1 MTATRALPIFRGHK
15 RTPPLDAEA
24 RPIDRAARPIYCVWE
39 VTLRCDL
46 SCRHCGSRAGR
57 AREGELDTEECL
69 DLIAQIADLGV
80 TEVSLIGGEVYLRDD
95 WTTLVRAVRDHGME
109 CGIVSGGRGI
119 TLERAKMARD
129 AGVQAMSISV
139 DGLRDTHDRLRA
151 LRGSWDAAMQALD
164 HLAAVGLPRS
174 TNTQINA
181 WNLREIPSLLELLIP
196 KGIHAWQVQF
206 TVAMGRAVDEPDM
219 LLEPFQ
225 MLELLPLLARLMA
238 RTEEHGITMWPG
250 NNVGYFGPY
259 ESLLRGNMRCGH
271 LEPCTAGRLTLGI
284 EANGDIKGC
293 PSLPTDDY
301 VGGNIREHRLRDV
314 WERAEPLRFT
324 RGRTV
329 DDLWGHC
336 RTCYYAP
343 ECLGGCTW
351 TSHVL
356 FQRRGNNPY
365 CHHRAL
371 ELLAK
376 GRRERLVPSQRAE
389 GRPFDYGAFE
399 LVEEPWPEDELR
411 AARELARTGEG
422 FLPTSAASDPRP
434 PSVPLVTEISP

>member
-1 MTATRALPIFRGHK
+1 MTGPSLPIYRAAK
-15 RTPPLDAEA
+15 KQLPLLDAV
-24 RPIDRAARPIYCVWE
+24 RPIDRQTRPVYCVWE

-46 SCRHCGSRAGR
+46 ACRHCGSRAGKAR
-57 AREGELDTEECL
+57 AHELTTAECL
-69 DLIAQIADLGV
+69 DLIAQLADLGV
-80 TEVSLIGGEVYLRDD
+80 EEVSLIGGEVYLRDD
-95 WTTLVRAVRDHGME
+95 WTTLARAVRDHGMQ
-109 CGIVSGGRGI
+109 CGIVSGGRGV
-119 TLERAKMARD
+119 TLERARQAAD

-139 DGLRDTHDRLRA
+139 DGLEQTHDRLRA
-151 LRGSWDAAMQALD
+151 LRGSHRAAMQALEN
-164 HLAAVGLPRS
+164 LARAGLARS

-181 WNLREIPSLLELLIP
+181 WNIREIPALLELLIP
-196 KGIHAWQVQF
+196 TGIHAWQVQF

-219 LLEPFQ
+219 LLEPYQ
-225 MLELLPLLARLMA
+225 MLELLPMLARLKA
-238 RTEEHGITMWPG
+238 RTDACDITMWPG

-259 ESLLRGNMRCGH
+259 EQLLRGDMRCGH
-271 LEPCTAGRLTLGI
+271 LEPCSAGKLTLGI

-301 VGGNIREHRLRDV
+301 VGGNIREHSLRDV

-336 RTCYYAP
+336 RDCYYAP

-371 ELLAK
+371 ELLAR
-376 GRRERLVPSQRAE
+376 GRRERLALAERAE
-389 GRPFDYGAFE
+389 GRPFDYGRFE
-399 LVEEPWPEDELR
+399 LIEEDWPEDEL
-411 AARELARTGEG
+411 AAAQALAASGDG
-422 FLPTSAASDPRP
+422 FLPVSRRAGAASR
-434 PSVPLVTEISP
+434 TAAASPHGDRT

>member
-1 MTATRALPIFRGHK
+1 MPTSLPIYRAEK
-15 RTPPLDAEA
+15 TRLPLLEEV
-24 RPIDRAARPIYCVWE
+24 REIDRSVRPVYCVWE

-46 SCRHCGSRAGR
+46 ACRHCGSRAGKT
-57 AREGELDTEECL
+57 REGELSTEECL
-69 DLIAQIADLGV
+69 DLIAQLADMGV
-80 TEVSLIGGEVYLRDD
+80 EEVSLIGGEVYLRDD
-95 WTTLVRAVRDHGME
+95 WTELARAVRDHGME
-109 CGIVSGGRGI
+109 CGIVTGGRGI
-119 TLERAKMARD
+119 TLERAKRARD
-129 AGVQAMSISV
+129 AGVQAMSVSV
-139 DGLRDTHDRLRA
+139 DGLQQTHDRLRA
-151 LRGSWDAAMQALD
+151 LRGSWDAAMAALD
-164 HLAAVGLPRS
+164 NLAAVGLARS

-181 WNLREIPSLLELLIP
+181 WNIREIPALLELLIP

-206 TVAMGRAVDEPDM
+206 TVAMGRAVDEADM
-219 LLEPFQ
+219 LLEPYQ
-225 MLELLPLLARLMA
+225 MLELLPMLARLKE
-238 RTEEHGITMWPG
+238 RTDAHDITMWPG

-301 VGGNIREHRLRDV
+301 VGGNIREHSLQQI

-336 RTCYYAP
+336 RDCYYA
-343 ECLGGCTW
+343 EDCLGGCTW

-371 ELLAK
+371 ELLRQ
-376 GRRERLVPSQRAE
+376 GRRERLVLAERAE
-389 GRPFDYGAFE
+389 GRPFDFGRFE
-399 LVEEPWPEDELR
+399 LIEEDWPEDELAEAR
-411 AARELARTGEG
+411 ALAESGEG
-422 FLPTSAASDPRP
+422 FLPISASSAENV
-434 PSVPLVTEISP
+434 PSRTTGSTPHKG